1 MTRTIRRLR
10 HAAIGVALGALS
22 CALGCGGLSDA
33 IVEQAETTR
42 ARIEREAADVDS
54 RVEKFSAFAEDSDNA
69 FLRIYIDREG
79 WGDRFDEARTE
90 LEHTRT
96 VYEAEI
102 APRLKANR
110 TEDEAVVGEQLSR
123 IRTSLDRVAEIAREP
138 AKRAAFLKDARDRA
152 PEIVSAGAVKLAEA
166 SAALRSLE
174 VEIARV
180 SSDYAEKREDLAGR
194 RAGLGQLES
203 DARASQAVAEREAAG
218 IAAGTADLAA
228 FADAGTAVVTRS
240 EEALAGDVALRAKM
254 KELYR
259 SYSKTLLDMK
269 EENIIQIGRTSWNES
284 YDFPRETEV
293 LFKVEVQE
301 ETLGALE
308 SWGDRP
314 IGSIGSSWGRSSLNV
329 AIDREVWD
337 SLRIDP
343 VARFPRG
350 DSRAEFWV
358 GESESKYYHRYA
370 LVEGDESSETDWEEV
385 TEETYGDYYDDLGM
399 DIVSKPYGSYEDE
412 VLTEA
417 APAGMAYVG
426 NPKYGRWETDNQ
438 GRRHWSWG
446 ESFLFYYLVF
456 GGRGR
461 HYYYYNDWNRWNSGY
476 RGRRSWY
483 GPSGGAAV
491 YGTYGSSTRNSSRYA
506 NSGFARAGGFVRA
519 DRSIRGAGP
528 SGRGGGPG
536 GGGK

>member
-1 MTRTIRRLR
+1 MTRTDRRLR
-10 HAAIGVALGALS
+10 HAALGVAFVALS
-22 CALGCGGLSDA
+22 CALSCSGLSDRL
-33 IVEQAETTR
+33 VEKAEAAR
-42 ARIEREAADVDS
+42 ARIEREAEDVET
-54 RVEKFSAFAEDSDNA
+54 RAEQFAAFAEDSDNA
-69 FLRIYIDREG
+69 FLRTYSERER
-79 WGDRFDEARTE
+79 WAERFDEARKE
-90 LEHTRT
+90 LVHARA
-96 VYEAEI
+96 VYADEI
-102 APRLKANR
+102 APRLEANR
-110 TEDEAVVGEQLSR
+110 PEDEEAVGEQLSR
-123 IRTSLDRVAEIAREP
+123 VRKGLDRVAELAREP
-138 AKRAAFLKDARDRA
+138 AQRAAFLADARDRA
-152 PEIVSAGAVKLAEA
+152 PEIVSAGAAKLAEA
-166 SAALRSLE
+166 SPALRSLE
-174 VEIARV
+174 LEVARV
-180 SSDYAEKREDLAGR
+180 SNDYAEKREDLAGR
-194 RAGLGQLES
+194 RAGLSQLES
-203 DARASQAVAEREAAG
+203 DARASQAIAEREAAG

-228 FADAGTAVVTRS
+228 FADAGTAVVARS
-240 EEALAGDVALRAKM
+240 EEALAGDVALRARM

-284 YDFPRETEV
+284 YDFPREAEV

-301 ETLGALE
+301 ETLDYLE
-308 SWGDRP
+308 RWGDRR
-314 IGSIGSSWGRSSLNV
+314 IASISSYFGRSSMNV
-329 AIDREVWD
+329 AIDRGVWD

-343 VARFPRG
+343 TTRFPRG
-350 DSRAEFWV
+350 DNAAEFWV
-358 GESESKYYHRYA
+358 GESDSKYYHRYA
-370 LVEGDESSETDWEEV
+370 LVEGDQSSQTDWEV
-385 TEETYGDYYDDLGM
+385 VSEETYEDYYDDLGM

-446 ESFLFYYLVF
+446 QSFLFYYLAF

-461 HYYYYNDWNRWNSGY
+461 HYYYYTDWNRWNGGY

-491 YGTYGSSTRNSSRYA
+491 YGTYGSTTRNSSRYA
-506 NSGFARAGGFVRA
+506 NSGFARGGGFARA